1 VLKQKS
7 FLSFVFNIIS
17 SMMGFISVFFVA
29 RFMGPKALG
38 AISAALAFM
47 GLFAIFGDLGFGIAH
62 YKRVSEGRD
71 LGACVGTFLVI
82 RAVTTLLMTLITI
95 VVLFIMKETSGR
107 TPLPVELMPVFYIV
121 LFSVVIGNMVYVAI
135 YTFTARVEKAK
146 EWGILLTQKSFISL
160 FRILAAVSGLGII
173 YLAWSNLLGV
183 IIGGVVAIYL
193 FRNIRIKRPEWGIF
207 RSYISYAVPSMLIG
221 VTETI
226 SMNID
231 KVFISYFWGVSQ
243 VGYYASGQSMIA
255 ILTSIGG
262 IFIGIL
268 LPTYSSLHA
277 ENRMDE
283 IRRLANRVERYISLI
298 LVPLVF
304 AVFFFADPIRQLVLG
319 PRFDAS
325 TPILRILVLN
335 AMLVIFTQ
343 PYSTQL
349 MGTNRI
355 KLGMLLGLIMLSTNI
370 AMNLI
375 LIPRTLFGVTLMGL
389 GSRGAAWSLLVSS
402 FIGTVLFRYH
412 AFRTS
417 GAKPNYRIFIHI
429 AAALVSFGGAFL
441 LWGIIGKVNY
451 ILSTVICI
459 AGGTII
465 YLAMLALKGE
475 LTRGDLQYYLN
486 MINPKILANYVTTE
500 LKS

>member
-1 VLKQKS
+1 
-7 FLSFVFNIIS
+7 
-17 SMMGFISVFFVA
+17 
-29 RFMGPKALG
+29 
-38 AISAALAFM
+38 
-47 GLFAIFGDLGFGIAH
+47 
-62 YKRVSEGRD
+62 
-71 LGACVGTFLVI
+71 
-82 RAVTTLLMTLITI
+82 
-95 VVLFIMKETSGR
+95 
-107 TPLPVELMPVFYIV
+107 
-121 LFSVVIGNMVYVAI
+121 
-135 YTFTARVEKAK
+135 
-146 EWGILLTQKSFISL
+146 
-160 FRILAAVSGLGII
+160 
-173 YLAWSNLLGV
+173 
-183 IIGGVVAIYL
+183 
-193 FRNIRIKRPEWGIF
+193 
-207 RSYISYAVPSMLIG
+207 MLIG

-375 LIPRTLFGVTLMGL
+375 LIPRNPFRCNPYGVGKQ
-389 GSRGAAWSLLVSS
+389 RCRLVSS
-402 FIGTVLFRYH
+402 C
-412 AFRTS
+412 
-417 GAKPNYRIFIHI
+417 
-429 AAALVSFGGAFL
+429 FL
-441 LWGIIGKVNY
+441 LHRHSALSLPCLPNKRREAELPNFYPHSRSIGFLRRGVPSMGYHRKGQLYPVNGDMHRRGY
-451 ILSTVICI
+451 NHLSCN
-459 AGGTII
+459 AGSEG
-465 YLAMLALKGE
+465 
-475 LTRGDLQYYLN
+475 
-486 MINPKILANYVTTE
+486 
-500 LKS
+500 